1 MGTKIV
7 GRDHDG
13 LRVVIADDSLL
24 MREGVAAM
32 LTARGHEV
40 LAQAGD
46 GAELLEAVHLHNPDV
61 VVTDMRMPPRGDL
74 EGLATAAELADT
86 HPNVG
91 VLVLSEHLEPAYA
104 TLLLDTDAPGRGYLL
119 KETVTE
125 VEVFVD
131 AAERVANRECVVD
144 LAIVRRVLGRLRS
157 PDPLHDLTEREIEIL
172 GLMAQGRSNAS
183 IASQTFLSLRTV
195 ESHITSIFAKLALGD
210 TPDDHRRV
218 RAVLAFLQ
226 A

>member
-1 MGTKIV
+1 MTA
-7 GRDHDG
+7 GRDHHS

-24 MREGVAAM
+24 MRQGVASM
-32 LTARGHEV
+32 LTARGHKV

-46 GAELLEAVHLHNPDV
+46 GADLLDAVELHEPDI

-74 EGLATAAELADT
+74 EGLATAAELAET
-86 HPNVG
+86 HPDIG

-119 KETVTE
+119 KETVTNIDA
-125 VEVFVD
+125 FVD
-131 AAERVANRECVVD
+131 AVERVARRECVVD
-144 LAIVRRVLGRLRS
+144 MAIVRRVLGRLRS
-157 PDPLHDLTEREIEIL
+157 PDPFRDLTEREMEIL

-183 IASQTFLSLRTV
+183 IATQTFLSLRTV
-195 ESHITSIFAKLALGD
+195 ESHITSIFAKLALAD

-218 RAVLAFLQ
+218 RAVLRFLQ
-226 A
+226 G

>member
-1 MGTKIV
+1 MTAG
-7 GRDHDG
+7 GDHHG

-24 MREGVAAM
+24 MRQGVASM
-32 LTARGHEV
+32 LAARGHEV

-46 GAELLEAVHLHNPDV
+46 GADLLKAVGLHEPDI

-74 EGLATAAELADT
+74 EGLATAAELAET
-86 HPNVG
+86 HPDTG

-119 KETVTE
+119 KETVTD
-125 VEVFVD
+125 VDVFVD
-131 AAERVANRECVVD
+131 SVERVARRECVVD

-183 IASQTFLSLRTV
+183 IATHTFLSLRTV
-195 ESHITSIFAKLALGD
+195 ESHITSIFAKLALDD
-210 TPDDHRRV
+210 TADDHRRV
-218 RAVLAFLQ
+218 RAVLTFLQ